1 LSGRSASRRCPC
13 AWSRQCTRGGGTR
26 TQSICRRLSVSE
38 LIPCV
43 RCVTAAQCGRP
54 PAPHQ
59 LERLLRPRRARVER
73 LTALRVHL
81 SRVATARCRCSILRH
96 AVLQLFGEASLRVR
110 TGWHR
115 HTAWSIQHALACGGT
130 VAKSKE
136 KCSREKEQ
144 GKRLF
149 WNSAKALESRR
160 FLSRSLPLRHP
171 HRSNRSSSP
180 VLLAQAFAV
189 SCSLKPC
196 RTKRRQCYTCTRLTH
211 SLLSVTIGSGADR
224 YNKTNGLPP
233 LSFSAKIENLK
244 RTCATGLLE
253 LLRRP
258 IEAWCENE
266 ETHPSA
272 AIATAATNS
281 ALPPIVGW
289 AERKWPPFY
298 GGKRARRRRE
308 NAALVND
315 ASKHQAGRHIR
326 TASNDMLLIYEG
338 DAEVDAA
345 SAVAC
350 FKAPQ
355 PISSVRCNGSNI
367 FVGCDG
373 GAVCILHAP
382 FLAA

>member
-1 LSGRSASRRCPC
+1 M
-13 AWSRQCTRGGGTR
+13 
-26 TQSICRRLSVSE
+26 
-38 LIPCV
+38 
-43 RCVTAAQCGRP
+43 
-54 PAPHQ
+54 
-59 LERLLRPRRARVER
+59 
-73 LTALRVHL
+73 
-81 SRVATARCRCSILRH
+81 
-96 AVLQLFGEASLRVR
+96 
-110 TGWHR
+110 
-115 HTAWSIQHALACGGT
+115 
-130 VAKSKE
+130 
-136 KCSREKEQ
+136 
-144 GKRLF
+144 
-149 WNSAKALESRR
+149 
-160 FLSRSLPLRHP
+160 
-171 HRSNRSSSP
+171 
-180 VLLAQAFAV
+180 LLAQAFAV